1 LWLQPRVF
9 SLLLARFDGLQ
20 WKAFRKHMFTERPNS
35 IIMAYH
41 FQQRRKLL
49 ADGFLERAKH
59 AGGRMIFHVIGAMAA
74 FERDAN

>member
-1 LWLQPRVF
+1 
-9 SLLLARFDGLQ
+9 
-20 WKAFRKHMFTERPNS
+20 
-35 IIMAYH
+35 MAYH